1 MELKPGD
8 DMAHF
13 KYEAHEYFVS
23 GTANGQPYTTRIVVR
38 RPADA
43 AKFSGLVLAE
53 SMHPSGNAWMFH
65 FTHTYSMTAGHIGL
79 DILTSTSVP
88 FAEFNPER
96 YKSLRVAQGQ
106 AAEILAQV
114 GALDEIEAAG
124 QPAGVAARAQDDPR
138 RDVRVGGRSHQLPSR
153 AHGAAAP

>member
-65 FTHTYSMTAGHIGL
+65 FTHTYSMTAG
-79 DILTSTSVP
+79 TSVSTS
-88 FAEFNPER
+88 
-96 YKSLRVAQGQ
+96 
-106 AAEILAQV
+106 
-114 GALDEIEAAG
+114 
-124 QPAGVAARAQDDPR
+124 
-138 RDVRVGGRSHQLPSR
+138 
-153 AHGAAAP
+153 